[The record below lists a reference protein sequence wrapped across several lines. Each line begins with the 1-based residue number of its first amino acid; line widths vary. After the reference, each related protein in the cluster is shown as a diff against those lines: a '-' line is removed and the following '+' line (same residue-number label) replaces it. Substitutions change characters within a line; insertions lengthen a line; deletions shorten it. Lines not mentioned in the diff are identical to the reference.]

1 MTLTKRLI
9 EAAALCAVGAAVLAR
24 HDATLAAEGRGAAP
38 AAVTRP
44 AALPPVAE
52 HKYRMLAKVRPLLFW
67 ISKDD
72 VGGARITWR
81 GDDNGGF
88 GLDVLIGSDPQR
100 APRQI
105 NRWGY
110 IAEDVQGAEA
120 HVIGVMKQSTE
131 QSIAEAE
138 SQLAREQG
146 RSGYVYRAIQGTTT
160 SQEAR
165 ADVKT
170 VRVERD
176 LTFRDIDPL
185 LALVNGPAGAARDG
199 ESRSVPLPAG
209 TRPGFLIAL
218 LDLVRQSTNA
228 YSQPGGSFKP
238 SPTPTPY
245 VYYGVFYELTMKS
258 STLLRTAT
266 IDSQRYTNLARS
278 DFEIRNRSNGETT
291 RFQLTYG
298 TAGELAGIPVHAIYQ
313 PRWWFEV
320 QLFLDDHAAF

>member
-1 MTLTKRLI
+1 MTFTRRLI
-9 EAAALCAVGAAVLAR
+9 EVAALCAVATAVLAP
-24 HDATLAAEGRGAAP
+24 HDATLAAEGGGALP
-38 AAVTRP
+38 AVAKRP
-44 AALPPVAE
+44 AALPSVAE

-88 GLDVLIGSDPQR
+88 GLHVPVGSRPQR

-110 IAEDVQGAEA
+110 IAEDMQGSEA

-138 SQLAREQG
+138 SQLASEQG
-146 RSGYVYRAIQGTTT
+146 RSGYVYRAIQGVAT

-176 LTFRDIDPL
+176 LTFRD
-185 LALVNGPAGAARDG
+185 
-199 ESRSVPLPAG
+199 
-209 TRPGFLIAL
+209 
-218 LDLVRQSTNA
+218 
-228 YSQPGGSFKP
+228 
-238 SPTPTPY
+238 
-245 VYYGVFYELTMKS
+245 
-258 STLLRTAT
+258 
-266 IDSQRYTNLARS
+266 
-278 DFEIRNRSNGETT
+278 
-291 RFQLTYG
+291 
-298 TAGELAGIPVHAIYQ
+298 
-313 PRWWFEV
+313 
-320 QLFLDDHAAF
+320 

>member
-1 MTLTKRLI
+1 MPVRRI
-9 EAAALCAVGAAVLAR
+9 VEIAAWCVACAVVAGVDA
-24 HDATLAAEGRGAAP
+24 ATLAAEGRPAP
-38 AAVTRP
+38 AATAKP
-44 AALPPVAE
+44 AAALPLVAE

-81 GDDNGGF
+81 GDADGSF

-110 IAEDVQGAEA
+110 IAEDVRGAEA
-120 HVIGVMKQSTE
+120 HVVGVMKQSNE
-131 QSIAEAE
+131 QSIADAE
-138 SQLAREQG
+138 SQLANEHG
-146 RSGYVYRAIQGTTT
+146 RSGYVYRAIQGAATA
-160 SQEAR
+160 QAAR

-185 LALVNGPAGAARDG
+185 LATIASSGAARDG
-199 ESRSVPLPAG
+199 ESRSVPLPEG

-218 LDLVRQSTNA
+218 QDLVKHSVDA
-228 YSQPGGSFKP
+228 YGSPTASFKP
-238 SPTPTPY
+238 PKSPTPY
-245 VYYGVFYELTMKS
+245 VYYGVFYDLTMKS
-258 STLLRTAT
+258 SELLKSAA
-266 IDSQRYTNLARS
+266 IDGRHYTNLARS
-278 DFEIRNRSNGETT
+278 EFEIRNRSNGETT
-291 RFQLTYG
+291 KFQLTYG
-298 TAGELAGIPVHAIYQ
+298 TSGDLAGVPVHAVYQ

-320 QLFLDDHAAF
+320 QLFLDERVAF

>member
-1 MTLTKRLI
+1 MSVNRLL
-9 EAAALCAVGAAVLAR
+9 AAG
-24 HDATLAAEGRGAAP
+24 ATLAIATTLGVHVAAEPRAEAP
-38 AAVTRP
+38 SVANRP
-44 AALPPVAE
+44 GALPAVAE

-81 GDDNGGF
+81 GNDGGY
-88 GLDVLIGSDPQR
+88 GLDVLIGSDPER

-105 NRWGY
+105 NKWGY
-110 IAEDVQGAEA
+110 IAEDVQGSES
-120 HVIGVMKQSTE
+120 HVVGVMKQSNE

-138 SQLAREQG
+138 SQLARDQARAG
-146 RSGYVYRAIQGTTT
+146 FVYRAIQGTATPQQ
-160 SQEAR
+160 SR

-176 LTFRDIDPL
+176 LTFRDIGPL
-185 LALVNGPAGAARDG
+185 LATLNDSSSAVRDG
-199 ESRSVPLPAG
+199 DTRVVALPGG

-218 LDLVRQSTNA
+218 QDLVKQSADALTRT
-228 YSQPGGSFKP
+228 GSFKP
-238 SPTPTPY
+238 SPAPTPY
-245 VYYGVFYELTMKS
+245 VYYGVFYDLTMKS
-258 STLLRTAT
+258 AEPLKAAT
-266 IDSQRYTNLARS
+266 IGGRRYANLLRS

-298 TAGELAGIPVHAIYQ
+298 TSGDLAGVPVHAVYQ

-320 QLFLDDHAAF
+320 QLFLDEQTAF